1 MTYEEA
7 KQVIFTEWKCVDRN
21 DGIHCDRK
29 CEECDLVLPIDT
41 IRDAYNIALNAMEI
55 VNDAEK
61 IVRCRDCTFYVDS
74 GCGNVD
80 SESPCRN
87 LLDVRPD
94 WFCADGERREEN
106 G

>member
-61 IVRCRDCTFYVDS
+61 IVRCRDCKYCYVD
-74 GCGNVD
+74 GENVRFNM
-80 SESPCRN
+80 C
-87 LLDVRPD
+87 LLNHNRVQADD
-94 WFCADGERREEN
+94 WYCADGEVK
-106 G
+106 

>member
-55 VNDAEK
+55 VNDAGK
-61 IVRCRDCTFYVDS
+61 IVRCRDCKYCYVD
-74 GCGNVD
+74 GENVRFNM
-80 SESPCRN
+80 C
-87 LLDVRPD
+87 LLNHNKVQADD
-94 WFCADGERREEN
+94 WFCADGEKK
-106 G
+106 